1 MRFRYR
7 LIITIA
13 LLIAL
18 SFGIGGTLLITVSF
32 NTSLEEQTNAA
43 LNSYMSVRNTLY
55 LLNSLG
61 EQTDYDGMV
70 MVLEGI
76 EGPWDAL
83 RVKLNGNLLFQ
94 SEWGWKIS
102 DALPEPM
109 PEQYGYMH
117 LYDDYGHSLQVIST
131 IQMGEDNLL
140 LEARFDTS
148 DVYTARQVQLKL
160 FFFIYIVVVLLG
172 IVAAGA
178 LSHVLTK
185 RLNRLTK
192 AVRTIS
198 GGDLTTRSDIRSRD
212 EFGQLSRDFDAMADR
227 LQENILQMETEMQ
240 RQEAF
245 MGAFAHELKTPMTA
259 IIGYADLLRQ
269 DGLEDGTRLTA
280 ADYIY
285 SEGQRLEKLSFK
297 LLDLLLLEKDE
308 AVFREVNLSAFLEDV
323 EKALA
328 PVLEKKNIKLVCRGV
343 RGKVKLEPDLVKSL
357 LYNLVDNAGKAMDAE
372 GSVVVRGI
380 LIPGGCE
387 IQVTDNGRGMEEA
400 ELSRITEAFYRV
412 DKSRSRQQGG
422 AGLGLSLCRRIVELH
437 GGHLHFASVPGSGTR
452 VTVTLYERGAR
463 NG

>member
-18 SFGIGGTLLITVSF
+18 SFGVGGAVLISVSF
-32 NTSLEEQTNAA
+32 NTALEEQTNAA

-61 EQTDYDGMV
+61 EQTDYEGIILA
-70 MVLEGI
+70 LEGM
-76 EGPWDAL
+76 EGPWQAL
-83 RVKLNGNLLFQ
+83 RLTNGQEVLFRSGLDHLLPDPV
-94 SEWGWKIS
+94 SER
-102 DALPEPM
+102 
-109 PEQYGYMH
+109 YGYMH
-117 LYDDYGHSLQVIST
+117 VYDGYGHGLQVISAV
-131 IQMGEDNLL
+131 QMGEDQLL
-140 LEARFDTS
+140 LQARFDTA
-148 DVYTARQVQLKL
+148 DIYTARQVQLRL
-160 FFFIYIVVVLLG
+160 FFAIYIVVVLLG
-172 IVAAGA
+172 IAAAGA
-178 LSHVLTK
+178 LAHVLTK
-185 RLNRLTK
+185 HLDKLTK

-198 GGDLTTRSDIRSRD
+198 GGDLSTRSGIRTND
-212 EFGQLSRDFDAMADR
+212 EFGQLSRDFDAMTDR
-227 LQENILQMETEMQ
+227 LQENIEKLESEMQ

-269 DGLEDGTRLTA
+269 DGLDESTRLTA

-308 AVFREVNLSAFLEDV
+308 ICVKEVSLSALMEDV
-323 EKALA
+323 QKTLE
-328 PVLEKKNIKLVCRGV
+328 PVLEKKNIRLVCRGV
-343 RGKVKLEPDLVKSL
+343 RGKVELEPDLVKSL
-357 LYNLVDNAGKAMDAE
+357 LYNLVDNAAKAIESE
-372 GSVVVRGI
+372 GSITVRGV

-387 IQVTDNGRGMEEA
+387 ITVTDNGRGMEEA

-422 AGLGLSLCRRIVELH
+422 AGLGLALCRQIAQLH
-437 GGHLHFASVPGSGTR
+437 GGSIRFYSTPGSGTR
-452 VTVTLYERGAR
+452 VTVSLYERGGQDA
-463 NG
+463 